1 MKRLD
6 ERFLFKPTKTIEIN
20 ESNAKDLLPE
30 TMYEYVTLGNGKTL
44 LKIEGIVGDYVNP
57 NGNNRIYEEG
67 VWDHVLTSENHI
79 TKDILEN
86 NAWGVREHP
95 DSGET
100 MLPEVSHRILSLR
113 KDESQKKIIAEILIV
128 DTAAGRDVRAML
140 ESGGTVGMSTR
151 GMGDTYMKEGID
163 FVSVGYVCETIDFV
177 TVNSVQDARF
187 NLEVNAQ
194 EKLEP
199 SKVSE
204 SIEAPATTTPEL
216 QDETVNSNVGENIS
230 QKPKSITE
238 KRMVNLQSKRIEL
251 ASLRVI
257 AESKVDDSQI
267 SAVTEAVALSM
278 GEIRE
283 SVKSGKLS
291 EPEVKEITDSYQ
303 NILETVRNNSP
314 AARELREAKEQ
325 LKSLSSKYEALEQI
339 SAGLHTRYRTL
350 KENYNE
356 LSADSKKPAPSRRT
370 PSRKS
375 KVSEAGVRSSKR
387 YKALLSLA
395 EGLVVRAKRTHKISE
410 SAKAKA
416 VRAIKSTAVAEAKLE
431 AVSCHSFSDKAS
443 ALLMKCESVK
453 QVARVVARVSQI
465 NESKKE
471 YSQGFGKEVSA
482 AKVTESRRKP
492 KKKAMVESQAHKEPL
507 PTSPSASTKAKK
519 EVDLHESLSV
529 VQRMRRMKK

>member
-6 ERFLFKPTKTIEIN
+6 ERFLFQPTKTTEIN

-30 TMYEYVTLGNGKTL
+30 TIYEYVTLSNGKTL

-57 NGNNRIYEEG
+57 NGNNRVYEEA
-67 VWDHVLTSENHI
+67 VWDHVLESESHI
-79 TKDILEN
+79 VKDILEN

-100 MLPEVSHRILSLR
+100 MLPEISHRILSLR
-113 KDESQKKIIAEILIV
+113 KDENQKKIIAEILIV

-151 GMGDTYMKEGID
+151 GMGDTYIKEGRD
-163 FVSVGYVCETIDFV
+163 YVSVGYICETIDFV

-194 EKLEP
+194 ENLKP
-199 SKVSE
+199 HKVA
-204 SIEAPATTTPEL
+204 EAKKSSADRKPEL
-216 QDETVNSNVGENIS
+216 QDETVNSNISESAS

-257 AESKVDDSQI
+257 AESKIDDSQI
-267 SAVTEAVALSM
+267 AAVTEAVALSM
-278 GEIRE
+278 GEIRK
-283 SVKSGKLS
+283 SVKSGDLS
-291 EPEVKEITDSYQ
+291 ESEVKEITDSYA
-303 NILETVRNNSP
+303 NILETAKQNSP
-314 AARELREAKEQ
+314 IARELREAKEQ
-325 LKSLSSKYEALEQI
+325 LKTLSKKYEALEQI
-339 SAGLHTRYRTL
+339 SSGLHTRYRSL

-356 LSADSKKPAPSRRT
+356 LSADSKKPARSRRT
-370 PSRKS
+370 PPRKGS
-375 KVSEAGVRSSKR
+375 VSEAGVKASKR

-395 EGLVVRAKRTHKISE
+395 EGLVVRAKRAHKISE

-416 VRAIKSTAVAEAKLE
+416 VKSLKETALSEAKLE
-431 AVSCHSFSDKAS
+431 ALSSHSFSDKAS

-453 QVARVVARVSQI
+453 QVARVVARVSKL
-465 NESKKE
+465 NESEQGSSKGLSKPELGRKRMGQKK
-471 YSQGFGKEVSA
+471 V
-482 AKVTESRRKP
+482 
-492 KKKAMVESQAHKEPL
+492 MVESQAHKEPL
-507 PTSPSASTKAKK
+507 PTSPSKAALAKK
-519 EVDLHESLSV
+519 EEPLHESLSV